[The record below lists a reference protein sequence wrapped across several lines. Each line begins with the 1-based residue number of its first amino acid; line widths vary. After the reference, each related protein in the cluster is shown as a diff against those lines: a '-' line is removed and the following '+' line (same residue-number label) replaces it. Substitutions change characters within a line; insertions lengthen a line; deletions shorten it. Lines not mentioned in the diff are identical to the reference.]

1 MAEKVKSTSVHKHV
15 LKTVRFTMWK
25 GKRAAQILPKICGMT
40 TVVNGHDLSKSNIF
54 KKENIECS
62 FSFEW

>member
-15 LKTVRFTMWK
+15 LKKVRFTMWK
-25 GKRAAQILPKICGMT
+25 GKMAAQILSKICGMAT
-40 TVVNGHDLSKSNIF
+40 AVNGHDPYKSNIF
-54 KKENIECS
+54 KKENIERS

>member
-1 MAEKVKSTSVHKHV
+1 
-15 LKTVRFTMWK
+15 MWK
-25 GKRAAQILPKICGMT
+25 GKMAAQILSKICGMAT
-40 TVVNGHDLSKSNIF
+40 AVNGHDPYKSNIF

>member
-1 MAEKVKSTSVHKHV
+1 MADKVKSTSVHKHV

-25 GKRAAQILPKICGMT
+25 GKMAAQILSKIYGMAT
-40 TVVNGHDLSKSNIF
+40 AVNGHDPYKSIIF

>member
-1 MAEKVKSTSVHKHV
+1 
-15 LKTVRFTMWK
+15 MWK
-25 GKRAAQILPKICGMT
+25 DKMAAQILSKIYGMAT
-40 TVVNGHDLSKSNIF
+40 AVNGHDPYKSIIF

>member
-1 MAEKVKSTSVHKHV
+1 MAEIVKNTSVHKHV

-25 GKRAAQILPKICGMT
+25 GKMAAQILSKICGMAT
-40 TVVNGHDLSKSNIF
+40 AVNGHDPYKSIIF

>member
-25 GKRAAQILPKICGMT
+25 GKMAAQILSKICGMAT
-40 TVVNGHDLSKSNIF
+40 AVNGHDPCKSNIF

>member
-1 MAEKVKSTSVHKHV
+1 MAEKVKSASVHKHV

-25 GKRAAQILPKICGMT
+25 GKMAAQILSKICGMAT
-40 TVVNGHDLSKSNIF
+40 AVNGHDPYKSIIF

>member
-25 GKRAAQILPKICGMT
+25 GEMAAQILSKIGGMAT
-40 TVVNGHDLSKSNIF
+40 AVNGHDPYKSNVF